1 MAHVTSYKVGGAIG
15 VLKHDE
21 RSEHDHVQ
29 ERKNESIDSSRTH
42 LNYNMAAKRSGTLM
56 QHIKRVCDENNVRLS
71 NRKDLNVMCSWVVTA
86 PKTVKPAELPLFFK
100 T

>member
-29 ERKNESIDSSRTH
+29 ERKNESIDNSRTH

-71 NRKDLNVMCSWVVTA
+71 VFVGGDCS
-86 PKTVKPAELPLFFK
+86 
-100 T
+100 